1 VICTITCGRL
11 ARAGLS
17 QRGPARFA
25 QRQEEL
31 ATGWPLGDVDG
42 ERKIPSGHYPATL
55 KETTPAGTETNTP
68 GKGVL
73 NNAMAFA
80 M

>member
-1 VICTITCGRL
+1 
-11 ARAGLS
+11 
-17 QRGPARFA
+17 
-25 QRQEEL
+25 
-31 ATGWPLGDVDG
+31 VDG